1 MIINEQILNLIRQ
14 KGPMLPAQVAKQIN
28 DSVLITSARLSEL
41 LSNKKINISSLK
53 IGGSPLYYVP
63 GQEIKLQ
70 DYSDNLGSKEK
81 EAYNLLKEKKVLR
94 DAALEPAIRVAL
106 RLIKDFSVPLE
117 ISYEG
122 KTELFWRWYLTGN
135 NEVQEKINLVLS
147 KKEIA
152 GQNIHITKDIP
163 LKEDIT
169 SKIEP
174 TKKYEQIHS
183 DILPTSTGISD
194 LKEHE
199 PMPKIDPREKTQVS
213 KTKIDKNY
221 LLNQSNKFFNKNR
234 INIKEAKEIKRN
246 NEMDFVVELET
257 SIGMTKYFCKAKNKK
272 RINESD
278 LSTAIVQAQSKGL
291 PLLFLATGE
300 ISKKTKEKLETDF
313 KNIIYRE
320 I

>member
-106 RLIKDFSVPLE
+106 RLIKDFSVALE

-135 NEVQEKINLVLS
+135 NEVQEKINL
-147 KKEIA
+147 
-152 GQNIHITKDIP
+152 
-163 LKEDIT
+163 
-169 SKIEP
+169 
-174 TKKYEQIHS
+174 
-183 DILPTSTGISD
+183 
-194 LKEHE
+194 
-199 PMPKIDPREKTQVS
+199 
-213 KTKIDKNY
+213 
-221 LLNQSNKFFNKNR
+221 
-234 INIKEAKEIKRN
+234 
-246 NEMDFVVELET
+246 
-257 SIGMTKYFCKAKNKK
+257 
-272 RINESD
+272 
-278 LSTAIVQAQSKGL
+278 
-291 PLLFLATGE
+291 
-300 ISKKTKEKLETDF
+300 
-313 KNIIYRE
+313 
-320 I
+320 